1 MGDVAKSGLSLV
13 YTRSA
18 RGQKREQSRLQ
29 GKLASGCVTRSAS
42 ATHTST
48 SRAFKWGSKG
58 PRSLRCAAKKDI
70 HPEFH
75 AESKV
80 ICNGEEV
87 FTVAGT
93 KKEYVVDVWSGNH
106 PFYLNGQSGTMILDD
121 ERITKF
127 NKKFEGLDDMFGDG
141 TSKK

>member
-1 MGDVAKSGLSLV
+1 MG
-13 YTRSA
+13 
-18 RGQKREQSRLQ
+18 EQSRMQ
-29 GKLASGCVTRSAS
+29 GKLASSCVTRSAS

-127 NKKFEGLDDMFGDG
+127 NKNSRDLTTCSG
-141 TSKK
+141 TERARSKNLLGRTRLCK